1 MRTTI
6 KTVARRAHWR
16 WQRCGEGRS
25 ETRRVMV
32 RGTDVTLFPDDAG
45 QPNLL
50 DAKAGAGI
58 AGSTRKDEA
67 ARTRRKP
74 SEPARPVLRSYWRSQ
89 PYGPGNTLRKV
100 ILVDV
105 TR

>member
-6 KTVARRAHWR
+6 RTVARRAHWR

-25 ETRRVMV
+25 ETKRVLV

-50 DAKAGAGI
+50 DAEAGAGAI
-58 AGSTRKDEA
+58 RTNPRQASGKAGR
-67 ARTRRKP
+67 
-74 SEPARPVLRSYWRSQ
+74 EPAEPGRTVLRSYWRSQ
-89 PYGPGNTLRKV
+89 PYGPGSSLRKV